1 MSQPAASTPPSEAAG
16 RPDRPVRVSGEIRL
30 DQIFTQAEIDLVEDL
45 RAFASGGAEPRAKDV
60 ERAVEGGIYT
70 LATMALSLSS
80 YPSLKDRHVLGGKER
95 SFETLMRTLLEGG
108 EHGLEWVLP
117 SKAILSRA
125 FGIAK
130 VNFFTG
136 LRYVIEA
143 CEGADARALLHR
155 ILGAI
160 EESVYM
166 RLAEELYASFITSRT
181 MAREVKAK
189 AAQHLIDL
197 WEGRS
202 GVVTSRFCP
211 ILRSAWAARTRAPRI
226 FGTLMG
232 TSEIFQL
239 LFQDC
244 DEQFVSWFT
253 RYGQDSE
260 QVQAFEEF
268 LFDLSF
274 ENLQRVRQ
282 RMREE
287 GRTCV
292 GPREV
297 EIYLAF
303 GEGNLRPLTGDPKG
317 LYVSFR
323 RRRVKAQYRTSVG
336 VAGPKKTAEAYMLEA
351 IFAAESESA
360 RGAPR
365 PPG

>member
-1 MSQPAASTPPSEAAG
+1 MSQPAPSTPPSEATG
-16 RPDRPVRVSGEIRL
+16 RLDRPVRVSGEVRL
-30 DQIFTQAEIDLVEDL
+30 DQIFAPAEVALVERL
-45 RAFASGGAEPRAKDV
+45 REFAGREAAPRAKDV
-60 ERAVEGGIYT
+60 ERALEGGIYT
-70 LATMALSLSS
+70 LGALALSLSS
-80 YPSLKDRHVLGGKER
+80 YPSLKDRHVLGAKER

-117 SKAILSRA
+117 SKAVLSRA

-136 LRYVIEA
+136 LRYVLEA
-143 CEGADARALLHR
+143 CEGQDARVLLQQ
-155 ILGAI
+155 ILAAI

-166 RLAEELYASFITSRT
+166 RLAEELYASFITSR
-181 MAREVKAK
+181 MMSREVKAM
-189 AAQHLIDL
+189 AAQHLIDV
-197 WEGRS
+197 WEGRT

-244 DEQFVSWFT
+244 DEQFVAWFT
-253 RYGQDSE
+253 RHGQDSE

-282 RMREE
+282 KMREE
-287 GRTCV
+287 GKTCV

-336 VAGPKKTAEAYMLEA
+336 VAGPKKTAEAYILEA
-351 IFAAESESA
+351 ILSEESERA
-360 RGAPR
+360 RAAR
-365 PPG
+365 KTS